1 MQQEKRYFT
10 LEEANE
16 YIPQLVDEIS
26 LLRAIRNLLA
36 GLHAEITPLLE
47 VVSTN
52 GGSRSTPALLKA
64 TADFQEVLD
73 RIAKIGCHLKG
84 LDPGLV
90 DFPHLRGG
98 KEVYLCWRMG
108 EKRIRYWHEIE
119 DGFDGRQ
126 PL

>member
-1 MQQEKRYFT
+1 MQEKRYFT
-10 LEEANE
+10 LEEANAC
-16 YIPQLVDEIS
+16 IPELVDEIS

-47 VVSTN
+47 VVSSN
-52 GGSRSTPALLKA
+52 GGSKHTAALLRA
-64 TADFQEVLD
+64 TTRFQEVLD
-73 RIAKIGCHLKG
+73 RIADRGCHLKG

-90 DFPHLRGG
+90 DFPHLRDGR
-98 KEVYLCWRMG
+98 EVYLCWRMG
-108 EKRIRYWHEIE
+108 ENRIRYWHEIE

>member
-1 MQQEKRYFT
+1 MQEKRYFT
-10 LEEANE
+10 LEEANQC
-16 YIPQLVDEIS
+16 IPELVDEIS
-26 LLRAIRNLLA
+26 LLRAIRVQLA

-52 GGSRSTPALLKA
+52 GGSKRTPALLNA
-64 TADFQEVLD
+64 TKRFHEVLD
-73 RIAKIGCHLKG
+73 RIEARGCHLKG

-90 DFPHLRGG
+90 DFPHLRNG

-119 DGFDGRQ
+119 DGFEGRQ